1 MNEILELVRRC
12 NSQGIFFNYFN
23 DELSIELEDE
33 SDLND
38 YLNEIKQNKH
48 EIILLFKNCRPLSFS
63 QERLWFIDKFNH
75 NASYNLPVAVKL
87 KGNLDIPV
95 LKRTFLEIV
104 KRHEILRTNFVTI
117 NEIPWQYINEESKF
131 EFKIVDQ
138 THLKKNEVDQ
148 ITQELIEKEAQKP
161 FDLANDSLI
170 RLIVFKVGDTDH
182 RLFLNKH
189 HIISDGWSFSIFIK
203 EISTLYEAFC
213 KGKISPLPDLE
224 IQYSDFAV
232 WQRDLVQGE
241 KFIEKVEYW
250 KNKLNNTPILE
261 LPIDKT
267 RPVRQTFNGS
277 SLHFTLDKP
286 LTKMLKSF
294 SQINDLTLFMTLT
307 SLFKV
312 LLNKYTGQNDICVG
326 SPIANRTRKELEPLL
341 GFFANMLALRTSFDD
356 QMTFIDLVRQV
367 KQTTLDAYENQDIPF
382 EKVVDVLKLD
392 RNLTYSPLFQ
402 VALALQNNPVSEL
415 YFGELNLQPIEFT
428 QSVSRFDLTLI
439 FKEEKDELIGTVEYN
454 TDLFEKDSICRFID
468 HFKIIVNSI
477 MSNPECKIS
486 DIELLTSSERQQL
499 LFDWND
505 TQVDYPKE
513 KCIHQLFEEQ
523 SEKTPDN
530 VAVVFEGDSL
540 TYRELNER
548 SNQLAYYLQSKG
560 VKAESLVGICV
571 ERSLE
576 MIVGLLGILKAGGAY
591 VPIDPTYPEERISY
605 MFKDTNCAI
614 VLTQEQIEL
623 PKTNSEIIYLDSE
636 WEKIAKAP
644 RTNIETGVKGD
655 NLAYVIYTSGSTGK
669 PKGVM
674 NQHDGLVNRLNWAQE
689 VYKLQKSD
697 VVLQKTTYCFDV
709 SVWELFWP
717 IIVGSKLVIA
727 KPNGHKDTQY
737 LIEIIRKESITT
749 LHFVPSL
756 LQVMIDTPEFSQ
768 CKSLK
773 NILCSGEVL
782 PLELVK
788 KFHRNFDI
796 PLHNLYGPTEAAID
810 VSSYVC
816 EKVVNHRNIPIGRPV
831 ANTQLYI
838 LDQYLKP
845 IPVGIPGEL
854 CIAGIQ
860 VARGYL
866 NQPDLTRKKFIK
878 DPFSKDP
885 NSRLYK
891 TGDLA
896 RYLPDGN
903 IEFIGRLD
911 DQVKIRGFRIELGEI
926 ESVLNQQDQVSSS
939 VVLAKEDASGNKQ
952 LVGYVVPDS
961 YKARTIFKLREIMN
975 KGLRDTGPYI
985 LPNKMPL
992 FYANRSETDFLYKE
1006 IYEEMCYL
1014 QHGIKLKRNGNII
1027 DIGANIGMYSILM
1040 SQIMPSARIY
1050 AYEPIPQIY
1059 DVLQL
1064 NASLYSDQ
1072 INVFNYG
1079 IGKEKGEELFTYYP
1093 NVSIL
1098 SGMKNNVDGKEIS
1111 STVKKYIL
1119 SENSKESHHLSLNN
1133 YDLDLLLKN
1142 RLKSE
1147 EFKCEIVTISDIIKK
1162 NKLKTVN
1169 LLKIDAEN
1177 SEIDI
1182 LKGISAEDWSKI
1194 EQIIVEVHDT
1204 GNRINW
1210 VVSLLKNNGFIVKVN
1225 KEVNLNDTNIY
1236 NVFALKNPIKDF
1248 NYKSCIDN
1256 IETNKGYYN
1265 EQEFIKDLRNTL
1277 SKTLPDYMVPS
1288 LFVSLEAM
1296 PLTSNGKIDKRA
1308 LPDPRVKAE
1317 EDYIAP
1323 SNDLED
1329 RIVELWSDVLGV
1341 NKSVISINKSFFEL
1355 GGNSLL
1361 SVKLQQKLNQLDE
1374 FENIQVSDLFKHHT
1388 IKRLVE
1394 SVNPERLTEYKLQ
1407 RNIQTDSHEV
1417 AIIGMSGAFSGVD
1430 NVTEFWDLIKNQDE
1444 GVRSYSREECEKL
1457 GSDLLLFEDPDYIP
1471 VSGHV
1476 KDIDQFDPLFW
1487 DISPNEAK
1495 LIDPQIRKFIEHCW
1509 FVLESSG
1516 YIDLRKEANIGVFA
1530 GSGNSSYLYN
1540 NILNGEMASHINLWE
1555 ASNANSKDAL
1565 ATKTSYMLGLSGPSN
1580 SVNTACSTG
1589 LVSVVEAC
1597 NYLRLGTCE
1606 MALAGGVSLAHPNQI
1621 GYTYQEG
1628 MISSKDGHCR
1638 TFDETASGTIGGSGV
1653 GVVLLKRLEDAI
1665 KDEDN
1670 IIGVIKGYASNN
1682 DGDRKTDYTAPS
1694 ITGQAECIINAQR
1707 MAGVS
1712 SDQIGYVE
1720 CHGTATN
1727 LGDPIEVQALKEA
1740 FEFNSL
1746 KERGSKPGHK
1756 TVLGAVKANIGHA
1769 DAAAG
1774 TAGLIKACLMLQND
1788 IIPGQPNFNVPN
1800 PKLNLDQTNF
1810 EIVKQNRSWGSSL
1823 YDQRIIG
1830 VSSFGIGGTNAHVV
1844 IGDYLPGIKS
1854 ESESKTTNLPSKKG
1868 DNEFVNYVVPI
1879 SAKSKESLEFY
1890 KQELIKLLGEA
1901 HEDLRIED
1909 LAFTLQEKREHYNYR
1924 SAYCGKDIKELLNN
1938 LQQYGSTKRINTEQ
1952 KNKIVFM
1959 FPGQGSQYPC
1969 MGKELY
1975 DNDPYFKAS
1984 IDKLIAL
1991 ANEHLEVD
1999 LYDVMYPELGN
2010 EQYDIN
2016 ETRWAQISIFII
2028 EYAFA
2033 EYIEKLGIRAD
2044 GYIGHSLG
2052 EYVAATLSGVFS
2064 LEDAIKVV
2072 IARGELM
2079 QSMEL
2084 GSMLAVNT
2092 QEESIRTIVET
2103 HECEIAA
2110 INSIEDIVVTG
2121 SDTNINT
2128 LKLFLDEHSISSVVL
2143 NTSHAYHSR
2152 MMEEA
2157 SIKFE
2162 RVFDTIELNTPTKY
2176 FATNLNGEIA
2186 KEEVSKVSYW
2196 SDQLRNAVQFSKGI
2210 HSLSEYFNNKVNFIE
2225 VGLGKGLSSFVDK
2238 YKRNNSKKT
2247 IHTVH
2252 LLPSKKENTQTIKKL
2267 NNKEDILAKF
2277 WTLGIVE
2284 KPNDLKLFKHANKLT
2299 SLPTYQFNNKTCW
2312 LEMGSPQVVKKY
2324 NSIEEIYYERSWER
2338 IKIPSTIGGVEDL
2351 RHKNILI
2358 LVNEKDRNKSNV
2370 LDLINNLKKYC
2381 DHIDYVVDQQSNKII
2396 SDLRFDMGDASH
2408 IDKVLNEKTRNKPLD
2423 LVIYISSTVDIDN
2436 PCLDILAIR
2445 NTFDW
2450 ALKTHNRIPKFIS
2463 VTYDNYEVIGNEVLE
2478 EKPSIVSGVTKSIPF
2493 EYFSMDTTAYHV
2505 DLSSIGLVY
2514 NEALISTILGNKEK
2528 EIIAVRGKYKWIP
2541 KYQQVAF
2548 SKENFL
2554 DKKSSRSNNP
2564 VFMITGGLGGVGYA
2578 YANYLTQKEE
2588 KCTIILL
2595 GRTKKSNLKEE
2606 YKTRLNNLIETG
2618 HKIIYESID
2627 IGLIDAVGSIEKI
2640 LENNGINTIE
2650 MVLHSAGV
2658 AAKSAINDKTNK
2670 DIVQVV
2676 RPKVLG
2682 VEHLLNLAESIK
2694 INYLVSCSSLSSV
2707 MPSLGQMEYTAANMY
2722 LDELSYRSHTNIN
2735 CILAVNLNQISDTGM
2750 AVDFIK
2756 ENSSS
2761 TEKSSNSIKSHQFPA
2776 VLDVLLQAKTIHN
2789 ILLSRQD
2796 LNELLSENTN
2806 LLTEINRKAE
2816 NVSNVKIKEE
2826 EYSET
2831 EYRVA
2836 QIWHQVLGVEEI
2848 GLHDNFFEL
2857 GGHSLIATQM
2867 ISQIRN
2873 ELNIKLSLNTLFK
2886 NPDLLSF
2893 SKIITINTAKQEGKF
2908 FQTSLITNTDL
2919 EQLPEIVFNDEDKY
2933 KPFPLTAVQQS
2944 YWIGRSKL
2952 YDLGGIGMHT
2962 YSESYLEELDIKR
2975 LNEVI
2980 NYMIKR
2986 HDMLRMVVTEDGQQR
3001 ILEKVEPY
3009 EIQIHD
3015 FRGTTQEE
3023 EKQLFLLL
3031 RDKLS
3036 HQLFSGH
3043 EWPLFDIS
3051 VCIFRDGTYKLL
3063 SSIDGL
3069 IFDASSSGIFMKEII
3084 SFYKDISFN
3093 PPKLALSFRDY
3104 VIAEQSLKSTKLYN
3118 DSKQYW
3124 LDRIN
3129 EIPKAPELPLAK
3141 LPSEIGNVKF
3151 RKQRFELSSLKW
3163 GILKDVISS
3172 AGVTPTVFI
3181 IQCFAEIM
3189 HRWNKLEHFTLNL
3202 TLFNRLPF
3210 HEEVNRIIGDFTSL
3224 NLLEIDYRKP
3234 KDFKSR
3240 LKDTQFQLWSD
3251 LENRHFNGIEVQ
3263 RKLSQ
3268 STGYTV
3274 TMPIVV
3280 TSTLGIDLIDN
3291 EDDQLERSSHEKVLY
3306 DIKHPYAI
3314 SQTPQVWIDCQ
3325 IIEKN
3330 GGLQIDWDSVKEL
3343 FPEGMLEDMF
3353 GAFERLL
3360 TGFIEDKDLWDSRQ
3374 IELLPRHQVSIQSE
3388 ANNSTKEYPNKL
3400 IHEPF
3405 IEQVRI
3411 RGEKAAIRTSTK
3423 TISYLELY
3431 QKSVE
3436 VGEELKYRGA
3446 KPNHLIAIIMDKG
3459 WEQVVTA
3466 MGVQF
3471 SGAAYMPIDAS
3482 LPKQRILHLLEI
3494 GEVSI
3499 VVSLSSILDDL
3510 SLPNSIQTLI
3520 FDEMQFENRAKVKNI
3535 ANQGVEDLAYVIFTS
3550 GSSGEPKG
3558 VMIDHQG
3565 AVNTILDINS
3575 RFGITEEDS
3584 CFAISSLSF
3593 DLSVYDVFGILS
3605 AGGTI
3610 VIPKSSE
3617 QKDPKAWES
3626 YIEKE
3631 NITIWNS
3638 VPAQLQMLVEYNGG
3652 NNKLSSLRKVLLSGD
3667 WIPVNLPD
3675 RIKDL
3680 CPGVEVISL
3689 GGATE
3694 ASIWS
3699 IYYPIGQVGADWKS
3713 IPYGKP
3719 LANQSFYVL
3728 KPDLTVCPQWV
3739 PGDLYIGGKGLALG
3753 YWRDKKKTVSSF
3765 IIHPENGER
3774 LYKTGDVGRYLPDG
3788 NIEFLGR
3795 LDDQVKIRGFR
3806 IELGEIESVLNQQDQ
3821 VSSSVVLAKEDASG
3835 NKQLVG
3841 YVVPSQDVE
3850 PSQGL
3855 KIDKLREALSK
3866 TLPDYMVPSLFVS
3879 LEAMPLTSNGKIDKK
3894 ALPDLQG
3901 NLQMTK
3907 EYVAPKTEIEL
3918 KLVSIWQELLGIEK
3932 IGVHDDFFE
3941 LGGHSL
3947 LITRVNSK
3955 IKTEFN
3961 NDISLDV
3968 LFKNSTI
3975 FDLSKQIKLEGLDK
3989 KKLSLIQR
3997 FNNLDNESNVDFEE
4011 VEF

>member
-1 MNEILELVRRC
+1 MSLKFFKLTKEQEGLWLDYCIDPKSSDYNAGFFVKIMGDLNVENFIRSDYAVKNHFYTVGRLRFKVLDGIPYQYIVGEPDSNHFEYIDLTKEKVSKSSPESILIEKSQKPFKLELEGSVRSILIRYSP
-12 NSQGIFFNYFN
+12 NIFFYGYIQHHILTDGVTADLYCKGLSLAYNYGEDSLN
-23 DELSIELEDE
+23 DKFPQIQ
-33 SDLND
+33 LND
-38 YLNEIKQNKH
+38 YVCNSNS
-48 EIILLFKNCRPLSFS
+48 NFS
-63 QERLWFIDKFNH
+63 
-75 NASYNLPVAVKL
+75 S
-87 KGNLDIPV
+87 
-95 LKRTFLEIV
+95 
-104 KRHEILRTNFVTI
+104 
-117 NEIPWQYINEESKF
+117 
-131 EFKIVDQ
+131 
-138 THLKKNEVDQ
+138 
-148 ITQELIEKEAQKP
+148 
-161 FDLANDSLI
+161 
-170 RLIVFKVGDTDH
+170 
-182 RLFLNKH
+182 
-189 HIISDGWSFSIFIK
+189 IS
-203 EISTLYEAFC
+203 
-213 KGKISPLPDLE
+213 
-224 IQYSDFAV
+224 
-232 WQRDLVQGE
+232 
-241 KFIEKVEYW
+241 YW
-250 KNKLNNTPILE
+250 KNKLNNANVKLDFGTTQLNLNLDTRGVFKFLFEEKYTSAIKIAARTYRTTP
-261 LPIDKT
+261 
-267 RPVRQTFNGS
+267 F
-277 SLHFTLDKP
+277 
-286 LTKMLKSF
+286 
-294 SQINDLTLFMTLT
+294 LFMKTVFGILLYKYWKQKEVIVNYGFNARKGKLHNNT
-307 SLFKV
+307 GNFVKILPFLFN
-312 LLNKYTGQNDICVG
+312 LNDELSIKELIYNVNDQRKKDLKNTNI
-326 SPIANRTRKELEPLL
+326 SYLDIIDILNANKRNRTRK
-341 GFFANMLALRTSFDD
+341 ANISFS
-356 QMTFIDLVRQV
+356 
-367 KQTTLDAYENQDIPF
+367 QTRF
-382 EKVVDVLKLD
+382 EFE
-392 RNLTYSPLFQ
+392 S
-402 VALALQNNPVSEL
+402 
-415 YFGELNLQPIEFT
+415 LNLNNCDVETIGSLGLDTGDDINFVYDPFSNGFISAIYFNEKLFNEDFIRQIVRYYKYLVLTIANNVKLKIKDLE
-428 QSVSRFDLTLI
+428 SVTDD
-439 FKEEKDELIGTVEYN
+439 EKRMIIGE
-454 TDLFEKDSICRFID
+454 
-468 HFKIIVNSI
+468 
-477 MSNPECKIS
+477 
-486 DIELLTSSERQQL
+486 
-499 LFDWND
+499 WND

-513 KCIHQLFEEQ
+513 KCIHQLFEDQ

-644 RTNIETGVKGD
+644 RTNIETGVKGN
-655 NLAYVIYTSGSTGK
+655 NLAYVIYTSGSTGN

-674 NQHDGLVNRLNWAQE
+674 VEHESVQNLIQWHTSKFKVSEKSNSTQLANIAFDASIWEIWPYLTCGASLYIVKKESLLDTKKVLNFLDAN
-689 VYKLQKSD
+689 
-697 VVLQKTTYCFDV
+697 DV
-709 SVWELFWP
+709 SHCFMPTAIAETILSQSWIENTSLTYLLIGGDRFKTKGLN
-717 IIVGSKLVIA
+717 IDKFSFKLI
-727 KPNGHKDTQY
+727 N
-737 LIEIIRKESITT
+737 
-749 LHFVPSL
+749 
-756 LQVMIDTPEFSQ
+756 
-768 CKSLK
+768 
-773 NILCSGEVL
+773 N
-782 PLELVK
+782 
-788 KFHRNFDI
+788 
-796 PLHNLYGPTEAAID
+796 YGPTENTV
-810 VSSYVC
+810 VSTSY
-816 EKVVNHRNIPIGRPV
+816 EINDSKLSSLIGTPISNVRV
-831 ANTQLYI
+831 YI
-838 LDQYLKP
+838 LDKTQKSVP
-845 IPVGIPGEL
+845 IGVVGEL
-854 CIAGIQ
+854 CISGNGL
-860 VARGYL
+860 ARGYL

-926 ESVLNQQDQVSSS
+926 ESVLNQQDQVSLG
-939 VVLAKEDASGNKQ
+939 VVLAKEDATGNKQ
-952 LVGYVVPDS
+952 LVGYVVPSQDVDAS
-961 YKARTIFKLREIMN
+961 QGLKIEKLRE
-975 KGLRDTGPYI
+975 
-985 LPNKMPL
+985 
-992 FYANRSETDFLYKE
+992 A
-1006 IYEEMCYL
+1006 
-1014 QHGIKLKRNGNII
+1014 
-1027 DIGANIGMYSILM
+1027 
-1040 SQIMPSARIY
+1040 
-1050 AYEPIPQIY
+1050 
-1059 DVLQL
+1059 
-1064 NASLYSDQ
+1064 
-1072 INVFNYG
+1072 
-1079 IGKEKGEELFTYYP
+1079 
-1093 NVSIL
+1093 
-1098 SGMKNNVDGKEIS
+1098 
-1111 STVKKYIL
+1111 
-1119 SENSKESHHLSLNN
+1119 
-1133 YDLDLLLKN
+1133 
-1142 RLKSE
+1142 
-1147 EFKCEIVTISDIIKK
+1147 
-1162 NKLKTVN
+1162 
-1169 LLKIDAEN
+1169 
-1177 SEIDI
+1177 
-1182 LKGISAEDWSKI
+1182 
-1194 EQIIVEVHDT
+1194 
-1204 GNRINW
+1204 
-1210 VVSLLKNNGFIVKVN
+1210 
-1225 KEVNLNDTNIY
+1225 
-1236 NVFALKNPIKDF
+1236 
-1248 NYKSCIDN
+1248 
-1256 IETNKGYYN
+1256 
-1265 EQEFIKDLRNTL
+1265 L

-1296 PLTSNGKIDKRA
+1296 PLTSNGKIDKKA
-1308 LPDPRVKAE
+1308 LPDPQGNLQMTNEYVPPKTEIEKNLAIIWQELLGVEKVGINDNFFELGGHSLIATQVLLRIRKDLKLELPLKVFIDSPTIAKLCDKLVDFNTNIEQLPELVFNDEDKYKPFPLTAVQQSYWIGRSKLYDLGGIGTHAYSEFYLEELDIKRLNEVINYMIKRHDMLRMVVTEDGQQRILEKVEPYEIQIHDFRGTTQEEEKQLFLLLRDKLSHQLFSGHEWPLFDISVCIFRDGTYKLLSSIDGLIFDASSYGIFMKEILSFYKDISFNPPKLALSFRDYVIAEQSLKSTKLYNDSKQYWLDRINEIPKAPELPLAKLPSEIGNVKFRKQRFELSSLKWGILKDVISSAGVTPTVFIIQCFAEIMHRWNKLEHFTLNLTLFNRLPFHEEVNRIIGDFTSLNLLEIDYRKPKDFKSRLKDTQFQLWSDLENRHFNGIEVQRKLSQSTGYTVTMPIVVTSTLGIDLNEDGLSQLERSSHEKVLYDIKHSYAITQTPQVWIDCKIIEKNGGLQIDWDSVKELFPEGMLEDMFGAFERLLTGFIEDKDLWDSRQIELLPRHQVSIQSEANNSTKEYPNKLIHEPFIEQVRIRGEKAAIRTSTKTISYLELYQKSVEVGEELKYRGAKPNHLIAIIMDKGWEQVVTAMGVQFSGAAYMPIDASLPKQRILHLLEIGEVSIVVSLSSILDDLSLPNSIQTLIFDEMQFENRAKVKNIANQGVEDLAYVIFTSGSSGEPKGVMIDHQGAVNTILDINSRFGITE
-1317 EDYIAP
+1317 EDSCFAISSLSFDLSVYDVFGILSAGGTIVIPKSSEQKDPKAWESYIEKENITIWNSVPAQLQMLVEYNGGNNKLSSLRKVLLSGDWIPVNLPDRIKDLCPGVEVISLGGATEASIWSIYYPIGQVGADWKSIPYGKPLANQSFYVLKPDLTVCPQWVPGDLYIGGKGLALGYWRDKKKTVSSFIIHPENGERLYRTGDVGRYLSDGNIEFLGRLDDQVKIRGFRIELGEIESVLNQQDQVSSSVVLAKEDASGNKQLVGYVVPSQDVEPSQGLKIDKLREALSKTLPDYMVPSLFVSLEAMPLTSNGKIDKKALSELKEETNDGYIAP

-1361 SVKLQQKLNQLDE
+1361 IIKLKNGLSNFLE
-1374 FENIQVSDLFKHHT
+1374 FKNITIPELFKNHT

-1516 YIDLRKEANIGVFA
+1516 YIHLRKEANIGVFA
-1530 GSGNSSYLYN
+1530 GSGNNNYFYD
-1540 NILNGEMASHINLWE
+1540 NILNGKQASEINLWE
-1555 ASNANSKDAL
+1555 AANSSTKDAL
-1565 ATKTSYMLGLSGPSN
+1565 ATMTSYRLDLSGPSN
-1580 SVNTACSTG
+1580 SINTACSTG

-1597 NYLRLGTCE
+1597 KSLQLGTCE
-1606 MALAGGVSLAHPNQI
+1606 MALAGGVTFVKPNQI

-1628 MISSKDGHCR
+1628 MVLSKDGHCR
-1638 TFDETASGTIGGSGV
+1638 TFDETASGSVESSGV

-1682 DGDRKTDYTAPS
+1682 DGARKTGFTAPS
-1694 ITGQAECIINAQR
+1694 VAGQAECIINAQR

-1756 TVLGAVKANIGHA
+1756 TVLGAVKANIGHSKT
-1769 DAAAG
+1769 AAG

-1830 VSSFGIGGTNAHVV
+1830 VSSFGVGGTNAHVV

-2857 GGHSLIATQM
+2857 GGHSLHVMQVI
-2867 ISQIRN
+2867 
-2873 ELNIKLSLNTLFK
+2873 
-2886 NPDLLSF
+2886 
-2893 SKIITINTAKQEGKF
+2893 SKI
-2908 FQTSLITNTDL
+2908 
-2919 EQLPEIVFNDEDKY
+2919 
-2933 KPFPLTAVQQS
+2933 
-2944 YWIGRSKL
+2944 R
-2952 YDLGGIGMHT
+2952 
-2962 YSESYLEELDIKR
+2962 
-2975 LNEVI
+2975 
-2980 NYMIKR
+2980 
-2986 HDMLRMVVTEDGQQR
+2986 
-3001 ILEKVEPY
+3001 
-3009 EIQIHD
+3009 
-3015 FRGTTQEE
+3015 
-3023 EKQLFLLL
+3023 
-3031 RDKLS
+3031 
-3036 HQLFSGH
+3036 
-3043 EWPLFDIS
+3043 
-3051 VCIFRDGTYKLL
+3051 
-3063 SSIDGL
+3063 
-3069 IFDASSSGIFMKEII
+3069 
-3084 SFYKDISFN
+3084 
-3093 PPKLALSFRDY
+3093 
-3104 VIAEQSLKSTKLYN
+3104 
-3118 DSKQYW
+3118 
-3124 LDRIN
+3124 
-3129 EIPKAPELPLAK
+3129 
-3141 LPSEIGNVKF
+3141 
-3151 RKQRFELSSLKW
+3151 
-3163 GILKDVISS
+3163 
-3172 AGVTPTVFI
+3172 
-3181 IQCFAEIM
+3181 
-3189 HRWNKLEHFTLNL
+3189 
-3202 TLFNRLPF
+3202 
-3210 HEEVNRIIGDFTSL
+3210 
-3224 NLLEIDYRKP
+3224 
-3234 KDFKSR
+3234 
-3240 LKDTQFQLWSD
+3240 
-3251 LENRHFNGIEVQ
+3251 
-3263 RKLSQ
+3263 
-3268 STGYTV
+3268 
-3274 TMPIVV
+3274 
-3280 TSTLGIDLIDN
+3280 
-3291 EDDQLERSSHEKVLY
+3291 
-3306 DIKHPYAI
+3306 
-3314 SQTPQVWIDCQ
+3314 
-3325 IIEKN
+3325 
-3330 GGLQIDWDSVKEL
+3330 
-3343 FPEGMLEDMF
+3343 
-3353 GAFERLL
+3353 
-3360 TGFIEDKDLWDSRQ
+3360 
-3374 IELLPRHQVSIQSE
+3374 
-3388 ANNSTKEYPNKL
+3388 
-3400 IHEPF
+3400 
-3405 IEQVRI
+3405 
-3411 RGEKAAIRTSTK
+3411 
-3423 TISYLELY
+3423 
-3431 QKSVE
+3431 
-3436 VGEELKYRGA
+3436 
-3446 KPNHLIAIIMDKG
+3446 
-3459 WEQVVTA
+3459 
-3466 MGVQF
+3466 
-3471 SGAAYMPIDAS
+3471 
-3482 LPKQRILHLLEI
+3482 
-3494 GEVSI
+3494 
-3499 VVSLSSILDDL
+3499 
-3510 SLPNSIQTLI
+3510 
-3520 FDEMQFENRAKVKNI
+3520 
-3535 ANQGVEDLAYVIFTS
+3535 
-3550 GSSGEPKG
+3550 
-3558 VMIDHQG
+3558 
-3565 AVNTILDINS
+3565 
-3575 RFGITEEDS
+3575 
-3584 CFAISSLSF
+3584 
-3593 DLSVYDVFGILS
+3593 
-3605 AGGTI
+3605 
-3610 VIPKSSE
+3610 
-3617 QKDPKAWES
+3617 
-3626 YIEKE
+3626 
-3631 NITIWNS
+3631 
-3638 VPAQLQMLVEYNGG
+3638 
-3652 NNKLSSLRKVLLSGD
+3652 
-3667 WIPVNLPD
+3667 
-3675 RIKDL
+3675 
-3680 CPGVEVISL
+3680 
-3689 GGATE
+3689 
-3694 ASIWS
+3694 
-3699 IYYPIGQVGADWKS
+3699 
-3713 IPYGKP
+3713 
-3719 LANQSFYVL
+3719 
-3728 KPDLTVCPQWV
+3728 
-3739 PGDLYIGGKGLALG
+3739 
-3753 YWRDKKKTVSSF
+3753 
-3765 IIHPENGER
+3765 
-3774 LYKTGDVGRYLPDG
+3774 
-3788 NIEFLGR
+3788 
-3795 LDDQVKIRGFR
+3795 
-3806 IELGEIESVLNQQDQ
+3806 
-3821 VSSSVVLAKEDASG
+3821 
-3835 NKQLVG
+3835 
-3841 YVVPSQDVE
+3841 
-3850 PSQGL
+3850 
-3855 KIDKLREALSK
+3855 
-3866 TLPDYMVPSLFVS
+3866 
-3879 LEAMPLTSNGKIDKK
+3879 
-3894 ALPDLQG
+3894 
-3901 NLQMTK
+3901 
-3907 EYVAPKTEIEL
+3907 
-3918 KLVSIWQELLGIEK
+3918 
-3932 IGVHDDFFE
+3932 
-3941 LGGHSL
+3941 
-3947 LITRVNSK
+3947 
-3955 IKTEFN
+3955 TEFN
-3961 NDISLDV
+3961 NELPLKV
-3968 LFKNSTI
+3968 LFDGINIKEIARIVLSDKTNSEI
-3975 FDLSKQIKLEGLDK
+3975 KQIEKVQ
-3989 KKLSLIQR
+3989 IQK
-3997 FNNLDNESNVDFEE
+3997 FKQMISNYNEDNLLNEIDI
-4011 VEF
+4011 